1 MRPASETRLLAAFG
15 LALAVFALIAV
26 AAARSAQRLDRYAA
40 SVGVQREVL
49 ARLNEL
55 LTSVTDAETGMRGY
69 VITHDESYLEP
80 YAGQYGQAR
89 EELSALGRMLR
100 QDPVQAEAIARLEP
114 LVERRFALLDQTVDL
129 MKREGFAAA
138 RASIVPGEG
147 KEVHGRIRAQV
158 QALER
163 AVDAGL
169 AVSRREADAAAADL
183 KRAALAG
190 GALSLLL
197 IGAAALRA
205 IRDMRALR
213 RMQERLQEAGE
224 HERELTARL
233 SRILDASLDAICV
246 FDAEG
251 RFVFASPA
259 CEQVWGY
266 RPEELLGTPYLEKVV
281 AEDRPRTIE
290 AATAIMAG
298 TDAFDFRNR
307 YERKDGTVAHVMW
320 TARWSAEEGRMF
332 CIARD
337 VTESER
343 LREEARRHLET
354 LTRTAAELE
363 RARAK
368 AESADRLKSAFL
380 ATMSHE
386 LRTPLNSIIGFTGV
400 LLQELPGPLNDEQRK
415 QLGIVVAGARHLL
428 ALINDVLDISKIEAG
443 QLAVAREDFDFAAV
457 VAKAAAAVR
466 PLAEEKGLAFAVRLG
481 DGLGTVSGDARRVE
495 QVLLNLLGN
504 AVKFTEQGAITL
516 SAEPIASL
524 RPGEATSACS
534 AVRASVAD
542 SGPGIRPGDLARL
555 FRPFE
560 QVAGGLSRAH
570 EGTGLGLAISRRLAE
585 LMGGTIEVDSR
596 WQEGSTFTFTI
607 PRAPEANP

>member
-1 MRPASETRLLAAFG
+1 
-15 LALAVFALIAV
+15 
-26 AAARSAQRLDRYAA
+26 
-40 SVGVQREVL
+40 
-49 ARLNEL
+49 
-55 LTSVTDAETGMRGY
+55 
-69 VITHDESYLEP
+69 
-80 YAGQYGQAR
+80 
-89 EELSALGRMLR
+89 
-100 QDPVQAEAIARLEP
+100 
-114 LVERRFALLDQTVDL
+114 
-129 MKREGFAAA
+129 
-138 RASIVPGEG
+138 
-147 KEVHGRIRAQV
+147 
-158 QALER
+158 
-163 AVDAGL
+163 
-169 AVSRREADAAAADL
+169 
-183 KRAALAG
+183 
-190 GALSLLL
+190 
-197 IGAAALRA
+197 
-205 IRDMRALR
+205 
-213 RMQERLQEAGE
+213 
-224 HERELTARL
+224 
-233 SRILDASLDAICV
+233 V

-259 CEQVWGY
+259 SERIWGY

-281 AEDRPRTIE
+281 AEDRPRSLET
-290 AATAIMAG
+290 AAAVMAG
-298 TDAFDFRNR
+298 AVILDFRNR

-466 PLAEEKGLAFAVRLG
+466 PLAEQKGLAFAVRLG

-516 SAEPIASL
+516 SAEPIASF